1 MLSNVDFKS
10 VEELIKAVDNSKVG
24 YLQVNFKDVSI
35 IMKKEGESGLIE
47 SQPVPVQ
54 HNLDQSKS
62 ETISVKEAADEKKED
77 KEDKENE
84 IEAEVK
90 NENKVEDK
98 NLKEITAP
106 IVGTFYSSSGPDK
119 EPFVS
124 VGSKVKKGDTLC
136 ILEAMKLMN
145 EIQSDVDGEVV
156 EILVENAE
164 MVEYGQ
170 PMFKIKTA

>member
-10 VEELIKAVDNSKVG
+10 VEELIEAVDNSKVG
-24 YLQVNFKDVSI
+24 YLQVNWKDVSI

-62 ETISVKEAADEKKED
+62 ETVSVKEAVDEK

-84 IEAEVK
+84 IETEIK

-145 EIQSDVDGEVV
+145 EIQSDVDGEVA

-170 PMFKIKTA
+170 PMFRIKTV

>member
-10 VEELIKAVDNSKVG
+10 VEELIEAVDNSKVG
-24 YLQVNFKDVSI
+24 YLQVNWKDVSI

-62 ETISVKEAADEKKED
+62 ETVSVKEAVDEK

-84 IEAEVK
+84 IETEIK

-145 EIQSDVDGEVV
+145 EIQSDVDGEVA

-170 PMFKIKTA
+170 PMFKIKTV

>member
-10 VEELIKAVDNSKVG
+10 VEELINAVDNSKIG

-47 SQPVPVQ
+47 SQSAPVQ
-54 HNLDQSKS
+54 YNLDKDAS
-62 ETISVKEAADEKKED
+62 ETNSVKEVVDEKKED
-77 KEDKENE
+77 KADEV
-84 IEAEVK
+84 EVK
-90 NENKVEDK
+90 KEEKIEDK
-98 NLKEITAP
+98 NLKEIVAP

-156 EILVENAE
+156 EVLVENAQ

-170 PMFKIKTA
+170 PMFKIKTL